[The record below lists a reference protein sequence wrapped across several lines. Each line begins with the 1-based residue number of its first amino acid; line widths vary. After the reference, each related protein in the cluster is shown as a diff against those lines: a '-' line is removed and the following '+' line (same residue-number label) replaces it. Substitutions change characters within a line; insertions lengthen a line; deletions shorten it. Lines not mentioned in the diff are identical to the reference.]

1 MLMKAAE
8 GYVCI
13 SPAASGV
20 KDIAGRTAVCVSTTK
35 LHTGRQNAMVALF
48 ILQGG
53 AAFTAPAGE
62 GLFVGSKY
70 RNGSL
75 YILHIL
81 ALVLSQHNC
90 LVQYMN
96 NRREDHNTLPQMNYG
111 HD

>member
-1 MLMKAAE
+1 
-8 GYVCI
+8 
-13 SPAASGV
+13 
-20 KDIAGRTAVCVSTTK
+20 
-35 LHTGRQNAMVALF
+35 MVALF

-62 GLFVGSKY
+62 GLVVGSKY

-90 LVQYMN
+90 LVQY
-96 NRREDHNTLPQMNYG
+96 
-111 HD
+111 

>member
-20 KDIAGRTAVCVSTTK
+20 KDIVGRTAVCVSTTK

-62 GLFVGSKY
+62 GLVVGSKY
-70 RNGSL
+70 RNG
-75 YILHIL
+75 
-81 ALVLSQHNC
+81 
-90 LVQYMN
+90 VQCPSDLQQAQAFGTMN
-96 NRREDHNTLPQMNYG
+96 LEQAMTELC
-111 HD
+111 